1 MYGARK
7 AWVKPRAK
15 SQMTMTTDGDGR
27 RRSARSGGRRAN
39 IQDSAKLNRDTRRT
53 GKSVSGVGGPSP
65 SFASFA
71 SFAFRRG
78 ASHEVQKPN
87 VTSLG
92 AAG

>member
-1 MYGARK
+1 
-7 AWVKPRAK
+7 
-15 SQMTMTTDGDGR
+15 
-27 RRSARSGGRRAN
+27 
-39 IQDSAKLNRDTRRT
+39 LNRDTRRT
-53 GKSVSGVGGPSP
+53 GKSVSGGGGPSP

>member
-1 MYGARK
+1 MGQAE
-7 AWVKPRAK
+7 AK

-53 GKSVSGVGGPSP
+53 GKSVSGGGGPSP
-65 SFASFA
+65 SFA

>member
-53 GKSVSGVGGPSP
+53 GKSVSGGGGPSP
-65 SFASFA
+65 SFASSA
-71 SFAFRRG
+71 CRRG
-78 ASHEVQKPN
+78 ASHEVQKSN
-87 VTSLG
+87 VTNLG